1 LALAASHPL
10 IARAA
15 LALSLGLLIADARA
29 GGQPADYVAGEALV
43 IFTTSTSAPAAAAA
57 TARHHLEAVRSFPA
71 ISRERRRQHCHVRS
85 SSQSTAELIAELQL
99 DPTVE
104 LAEPNYLRH
113 VSSIPT
119 PNDPSFTNLWALHNT
134 GQTVNGT
141 TGTSGADIHFLD
153 AWGLA
158 KPNPPEV
165 VVAVIDTGID
175 LGHPDLA
182 ANLWTNHGEIAGDG
196 LDNDG
201 NGYVDDIHGYDFV
214 GHVANPS
221 DAGLH
226 GTHVSGI
233 IAAVANNGMGVVGTA
248 FHAHIMVLKVSSDG
262 STIDTASEL
271 AALNYAV
278 LMKNRGVNIVAI
290 NASFG
295 GPSFSTSESSAI
307 QATGNAGIVFCAAA
321 GNDSADNTLAQTYP
335 ANYRLSNM
343 LVVAAS
349 DSTDKLAAF
358 SNFGSN
364 VDLAAPGSNILSTIP
379 TWQGTS
385 TSTVTRA
392 ATSYAASPFT
402 YAGLS
407 AGITGKLYHC
417 GYGGSGEFPAALAGN
432 IALIERGPSSNAL
445 TFAAKVTNA
454 MQAGAVAAII
464 YNNTTGAITGT
475 LGTPTPTAIAG
486 TWIPAVAIS
495 LTDGQ
500 ALEAAALPTSVS
512 MSNIVNPAT
521 IYTYLDGTSMATP
534 YVSAAVAFAASNFP
548 NESASQRVARI
559 VASVTPV
566 AALTGKV
573 ASGGRLNLARVV
585 DSDANG
591 LPDWWELAYF
601 GHLGVNPAA
610 DADGDG
616 FTNLEEYLIG
626 TQPNNPSSKLA
637 IGQIAVL
644 PNGANK
650 DYQISFATGYG
661 VTYRVE
667 FSDSLAAGG
676 WLPLGSDLSGTGS
689 PATAT
694 DAAAVSLH
702 PQRFYRLCIIAP

>member
-1 LALAASHPL
+1 LLA
-10 IARAA
+10 
-15 LALSLGLLIADARA
+15 ADARA
-29 GGQPADYVAGEALV
+29 GGPPADYVAGEALV
-43 IFTTSTSAPAAAAA
+43 IFKSTTSAPAAATA
-57 TARHHLEAVRSFPA
+57 TTRHRLKTIRSFPG
-71 ISRERRRQHCHVRS
+71 ISRQRQHCHVRS
-85 SSQSTAELIAELQL
+85 SNQSTAELIAELQL

-134 GQTVNGT
+134 GQNVNGT
-141 TGTSGADIHFLD
+141 TGSSGADIHFLD

-196 LDNDG
+196 LDNDS
-201 NGYVDDIHGYDFV
+201 NGYVDDIHGYDFIAD
-214 GHVANPS
+214 VANPLDS
-221 DAGLH
+221 GMH
-226 GTHVSGI
+226 GSHVSGI
-233 IAAVANNGMGVVGTA
+233 IAAVANNGVGGVGAA
-248 FHAHIMVLKVSSDG
+248 FNAHIMALKVSSDG
-262 STIDTASEL
+262 SSIDTASEL

-295 GPSFSTSESSAI
+295 GPSLSTSESSAI
-307 QATGNAGIVFCAAA
+307 QAAGNAGIVFCAAA
-321 GNDSADNTLAQTYP
+321 GNDSANNTLTATYP

-379 TWQGTS
+379 TWQGT

-392 ATSYAASPFT
+392 ATSYAAAPFT
-402 YAGLS
+402 YAGLT

-417 GYGGSGEFPAALAGN
+417 GLGNPGEFPAAVRGN
-432 IALIERGPSSNAL
+432 IALIQRGTL

-454 MQAGAVAAII
+454 MQAGAIAAII
-464 YNNTTGAITGT
+464 YNNITGAITGT
-475 LGTPTPTAIAG
+475 LGTPTAMTGA
-486 TWIPAVAIS
+486 WIPAMAIS
-495 LTDGQ
+495 QADGQ
-500 ALEAAALPTSVS
+500 TLEAALPTTVSV
-512 MSNIVNPAT
+512 SNIVSPT
-521 IYTYLDGTSMATP
+521 SIYAYLSGTSMATP

-566 AALTGKV
+566 TALTGKV

-601 GHLGVNPAA
+601 GHLGVKPSA

-626 TQPNNPSSKLA
+626 TQPNNPASKLS

-644 PNGANK
+644 PNAANK
-650 DYQISFATGYG
+650 DFRINFATAYG

-667 FSDSLAAGG
+667 FSDSLAAGS
-676 WLPLGSDLSGTGS
+676 WLPLGSDLSGTGA

-702 PQRFYRLCIIAP
+702 PRRFYRVRILAP